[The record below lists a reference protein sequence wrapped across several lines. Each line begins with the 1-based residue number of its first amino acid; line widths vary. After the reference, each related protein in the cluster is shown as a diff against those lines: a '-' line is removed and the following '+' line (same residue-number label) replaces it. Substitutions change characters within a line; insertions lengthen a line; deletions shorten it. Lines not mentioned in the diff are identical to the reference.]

1 MQKTKPIINLN
12 TQEGVF
18 EILKAVNYNVD
29 SLISRY
35 TKAELTT
42 MYSTLYN
49 TKPLSSY
56 KKDTIAERIRAFKLQ
71 DDRYKALSQL

>member
-18 EILKAVNYNVD
+18 EILKAVNYNVE
-29 SLISRY
+29 SLISQY
-35 TKAELTT
+35 TKTELTA
-42 MYSTLYN
+42 MYLTLYE

-56 KKDTIAERIRAFKLQ
+56 KKETIAERVRAYKLSN
-71 DDRYKALSQL
+71 DRYEALSHL